1 MPAYKT
7 TAIRVNA
14 VTRPGRWLD
23 ARSHINASDAAN
35 VNTTGVANKEW
46 QPHPID
52 LARNRTDS
60 LEQQEVNVRSN
71 WVVSNEANKAGIRRA
86 KQAGS
91 GVHDIHSQVLA
102 LGRTTAQHRRSPPY
116 NQGMGATLR
125 RIVRAAQRVT
135 AANFVVQPARFR
147 SVASV
152 VAEERVLR
160 PLPCPS
166 KGAISKVNASP
177 SRSAVQW

>member
-1 MPAYKT
+1 M
-7 TAIRVNA
+7 VN
-14 VTRPGRWLD
+14 D
-23 ARSHINASDAAN
+23 
-35 VNTTGVANKEW
+35 
-46 QPHPID
+46 
-52 LARNRTDS
+52 
-60 LEQQEVNVRSN
+60 
-71 WVVSNEANKAGIRRA
+71 EANKAGIRRA

-91 GVHDIHSQVLA
+91 GVHNIHSKVLA
-102 LGRTTAQHRRSPPY
+102 VEKIASIHLN

-152 VAEERVLR
+152 VAEERFLR

-166 KGAISKVNASP
+166 KGAISRVNASP